1 MNITYTVNSNYN
13 FYKKATEVMF
23 NSLDKTNYN
32 WRDKFVII
40 VGQSPVNETKLING
54 VKHVF
59 VTYGG
64 IDFTA
69 AFYIAEHQ
77 DEFEEYIFYTHDT
90 AYMGPNFFKLV
101 ANDFKG
107 IYYKRLRGRYGMN
120 IGLFRKD
127 LFSRYINIL
136 EQLKFYDLSNYTVQ
150 YFKFLGIMYEDIIC
164 NLVDDDVELQCNQSI
179 SHCYQFNMDESFI
192 AENVDVY
199 NTNTLRN
206 IIYIPELD
214 YYKIK
219 ANIGRKAPLEWVI
232 KL

>member
-1 MNITYTVNSNYN
+1 MNITYVVNSNYE

-23 NSLDKTNYN
+23 GSLDKTNYN
-32 WRDKFVII
+32 WKDKFVII
-40 VGQSPVNETKLING
+40 VGQSPNNETKIIDG

-77 DEFEEYIFYTHDT
+77 EEFEEYIFYTHDT
-90 AYMGPNFFKLV
+90 AYMGPNFFNLV
-101 ANDFKG
+101 EKDFKG
-107 IYYKRLRGRYGMN
+107 IYYKRLRCRYGMN

-127 LFSRYINIL
+127 LFLRYYNIL
-136 EQLKFYDLSNYTVQ
+136 EQLKFHDLSNYTIQ
-150 YFKFLGIMYEDIIC
+150 YYKYLGIMYEDIIC
-164 NLVDDDVELQCNQSI
+164 NLVDDDIELQNKQII
-179 SHCYQFNMDESFI
+179 SNCYQFNTDENFI
-192 AENVDVY
+192 AENVDFY

-206 IIYIPELD
+206 IIYVPELD

-219 ANIGRKAPLEWVI
+219 ANIGRKPPLEWVI